1 MPLEQIDEN
10 IWLAEGEIVSFH
22 GFPYPTR
29 AIIIRLPDGALWV
42 CDSWNDRVV
51 VLRNY

>member
-1 MPLEQIDEN
+1 MSDDPTTVLENIGSD

-29 AIIIRLPDGALWV
+29 SVVVRLPGEDLWI
-42 CDSWNDRVV
+42 
-51 VLRNY
+51 